1 MTCKKVTLSSSCC
14 ETELCAAQIATLK
27 AMVLKMLIDVLT
39 SRAGLN
45 MKETFEGGLPSVLE
59 MDAKSAIAAVVKGGS
74 SSVRHVRR
82 TVGIS
87 IYFLYES
94 WVLSKNNT
102 LKHRVGTE
110 LPADLFT
117 KDLSE
122 DSFLKHC
129 KELLYGEQRKD
140 VQTAKDV
147 NDSKAGT
154 TNDTKAGGLKND
166 KPVFV
171 PPAGW
176 EPDGHQLH
184 NDPVLKEHLAKVR
197 AWERA
202 TGQKSEED

>member
-1 MTCKKVTLSSSCC
+1 M
-14 ETELCAAQIATLK
+14 
-27 AMVLKMLIDVLT
+27 
-39 SRAGLN
+39 
-45 MKETFEGGLPSVLE
+45 LE

-117 KDLSE
+117 KDLGE
-122 DSFLKHC
+122 ESFLKHC
-129 KELLYGEQRKD
+129 KELLYGEQHKD
-140 VQTAKDV
+140 KQ
-147 NDSKAGT
+147 KAGSL
-154 TNDTKAGGLKND
+154 NDNEAGSLK
-166 KPVFV
+166 KPIFQ
-171 PPAGW
+171 PPSGW
-176 EPDGHQLH
+176 VPDGHNLH
-184 NDPVLKEHLAKVR
+184 GDPVLKEHLTKVR

-202 TGQKSEED
+202 TGQKSKDE